1 MPPESNFY
9 DPLLMNETVDSNVPA
24 APGLSK
30 KKEKKTSKYV
40 QMQKLV
46 RQRNRSVISDY
57 ESKHP

>member
-1 MPPESNFY
+1 
-9 DPLLMNETVDSNVPA
+9 MNETVDSNVPA